1 MKDEAPIL
9 AQLAIRILTT
19 TANSVPSERA
29 FSTMKVQQTKLR
41 NRLVPSRVDKLVFI
55 HINQRI
61 LAAGPKAI
69 HQATEDEILQLE
81 RDLAIL
87 VDEEYL
93 YTELQKQQA
102 DIGGAHAAEEKDT
115 LASEAVAQYDEPQSH
130 AVAISP
136 GSDRGTQASQAGK
149 RPASVSF
156 MQGRGFGRIEPF
168 FTGTQAPRA
177 CPE

>member
-9 AQLAIRILTT
+9 AQLAIRILTI

-29 FSTMKVQQTKLR
+29 FSTMKLQHTKLR
-41 NRLVPSRVDKLVFI
+41 NRLAPSRVDKLVFI

-69 HQATEDEILQLE
+69 HQATEEEVLQLE

-93 YTELQKQQA
+93 HTELQKQQ
-102 DIGGAHAAEEKDT
+102 EDT
-115 LASEAVAQYDEPQSH
+115 LASEAVVQYDEPQSH
-130 AVAISP
+130 AVAANP
-136 GSDRGTQASQAGK
+136 GSGGGTQASQAGK

-156 MQGRGFGRIEPF
+156 TQGRRFGRIEDHF
-168 FTGTQAPRA
+168 GGSLAPRA